1 MGKIRWLHISDLHY
15 DREMMGDW
23 PVGQNGFPVKNID
36 FIVFTGD
43 LHTYGRDYNEGK
55 RFLTELAEH
64 YDLNPNEDIF
74 IVPGNHDVDP
84 YRSLT
89 EEIDAAKSEKKR
101 RDAERK
107 AKKVAKAASKSFDD
121 FAIERLKNLRTAS
134 SDVLNADGSH
144 LSHRFSEY
152 CEAAE
157 LICGPASFSRGRDP
171 FAYAGTFCRKWKNK
185 INLIHV
191 NSALLSCSNTYL
203 AQILDI
209 CALNELGHDDAFN
222 RTLPTIIL
230 AHHNYAELAAIQRE
244 ALKPIL
250 ADLNVRAYLNGD
262 CHRRGEDNILLDG
275 GRAIPCFTAP
285 SIYKAQDDATAS
297 IGFYLYEMDT
307 DSPQWRV
314 NVTSYRWIEW
324 RWEIAPCRA
333 IPAFNMRDIS
343 TGLHERYAQDVKK
356 LSLEI
361 LPGITYQSPDG
372 TVTNEYKNRGNTAPS
387 PMLQLFEE
395 HRDVRHFQLVGKGGS
410 SCGGVGKTSTLLNL
424 AFSLTSS
431 SNAPDIAPLYIQ
443 LRRIYGINSKSR
455 NNENRILHYICE
467 EYKIT
472 ETDRSTSFIFLLD
485 GFNEI
490 PTTTM
495 QIRCLRD
502 ILDISDKKYPEAAII
517 LSNRDPLDTYMDLLE
532 YENGFDANQLD
543 RLKFYFHNCY
553 IKELSQ
559 EQIDDYF
566 EPDQR
571 CLIPAARN
579 ILDTPFYLVLYRQ
592 AMQPSG
598 KDAERWITA
607 AFRDHLDNGTPEK
620 TTLMVQ
626 MLLREI
632 DNLRGDITSAERE
645 LRCFILTKV
654 LPYLGYQMALSSHLD
669 PALTPIKSPNFFRR
683 DAYARTYDCL
693 SAYLPTIDIW
703 NEYKSQNPETLEKP
717 WNTLRQLYQ
726 NSNPDISDLTAAIP
740 YTVFPSGLL
749 CHHGRNISF
758 CHDNYRDF
766 FAAFHIA
773 NVVYGLYS
781 GIDLAALSS
790 DAQEVFLLQLE
801 TLDNSLLLDAISIL
815 RQYFGIS
822 IYDISAQDTT
832 DLSDTCSQIAL
843 PAILIR
849 LLDAV
854 IRRGELSKN
863 EHSQLCQLR
872 STLCER
878 FVLSFKALDE
888 SDPLQTKYCLFF
900 SLALSM
906 LARDYRTGIA
916 GRRDLIRCAG
926 YAQQCIEGEKKLN
939 IPKAD
944 GYLQLALCLNARMED
959 MLNATDTKMEGVL
972 PFSPQLA
979 DEVREAVRD
988 YHEGLTRKRDE
999 AIRAFRR
1006 NLFPRWRPSLGNVLA
1021 CCDIFQIMLE
1031 AAYEKYVSAVNQ
1043 NNQNYRE
1050 IARLS
1055 YVSKAYLVLAAIGT
1069 SGGALNLLAQMLIN
1083 QANQY
1088 EADQKIPFFMGHP
1101 DIGIFAQQYAA
1112 PYGWHLND
1120 NYALAYRVLQIVCGI
1135 QRGSQPY
1142 SHMKKA
1148 ELVLKGYVSKSGSAQ
1163 IDTSLNIA
1171 INGGLAMGHYW
1182 KGRLLLEQ
1190 AKQDHDR
1197 CNDYENAAIVSF
1209 CATNVTERFDHLPES
1224 ADENAVPQL
1233 SPPQWLSAIELLRY
1247 PDRVDFRVD
1256 RRMVFQAIHQNLAQ
1270 QVDEVQSDS
1279 IQIHNERYRLTKKD
1293 VKSNLERC
1301 LDMVKAQFPDKVPLI
1316 QEMIRSMR

>member
-23 PVGQNGFPVKNID
+23 PVRQEDFPDKDID

-55 RFLTELAEH
+55 RFLAGLAERYH
-64 YDLNPNEDIF
+64 LNPNEDVF

-89 EEIDAAKSEKKR
+89 EEIDAVKSEKGRK
-101 RDAERK
+101 DAERK
-107 AKKVAKAASKSFDD
+107 AKKAAKAASKSFED
-121 FAIERLKNLRTAS
+121 FAIERLKHLRNAP
-134 SDVLNADGSH
+134 SDALNADGSH

-152 CEAAE
+152 CEAVE
-157 LICGPASFSRGRDP
+157 SICGPATFLRDRDP
-171 FAYAGTFCRKWKNK
+171 FAYADTFCRKWKDK

-209 CALNELGHDDAFN
+209 CALNDLGHDDTFD
-222 RTLPTIIL
+222 RTLPTMVL
-230 AHHNYAELAAIQRE
+230 AHHNYAELAFTQRK

-262 CHRRGEDNILLDG
+262 CHQYSEDNILLDG

-285 SIYKAQDDATAS
+285 SIYKAQGDDAAS

-307 DSPQWRV
+307 ASPQWRV

-333 IPAFNMRDIS
+333 IPVFNMRDIS
-343 TGLHERYAQDVKK
+343 AGLHERYARDVKK
-356 LSLEI
+356 LSLDI

-372 TVTNEYKNRGNTAPS
+372 TVTNEYKNRGDAAPS
-387 PMLQLFEE
+387 PMLQLLEE

-431 SNAPDIAPLYIQ
+431 SNAPNIAPLYIQ
-443 LRRIYGINSKSR
+443 LRRIYGINSKSK
-455 NNENRILHYICE
+455 NNENRILHYMRE
-467 EYKIT
+467 EYKLT
-472 ETDRSTSFIFLLD
+472 EVDRNASFIFLLD

-532 YENGFDANQLD
+532 YENGFDADQID

-559 EQIDDYF
+559 EQIDDYI
-566 EPDQR
+566 EPNQR

-598 KDAERWITA
+598 KDAGRWITD
-607 AFRDHLDNGTPEK
+607 AFRDHLNNGTPEK
-620 TTLMVQ
+620 TTLMLQ

-632 DNLRGDITSAERE
+632 NNLRSDITSAERE
-645 LRCFILTKV
+645 LRGFILTKV
-654 LPYLGYQMALSSHLD
+654 LPYLGYQMALSSRLD

-683 DAYARTYDCL
+683 DAYARTYACL

-703 NEYKSQNPETLEKP
+703 NEYKNQNPETLEKP
-717 WNTLRQLYQ
+717 WNTLRKLYQ
-726 NSNPDISDLTAAIP
+726 DSNPDISDLTAAIP

-773 NVVYGLYS
+773 NVVYGLCN
-781 GIDLAALSS
+781 GINLAALSP

-801 TLDNSLLLDAISIL
+801 TLDNSILFDAISIL
-815 RQYFGIS
+815 RQYFGLS

-832 DLSDTCSQIAL
+832 DLSDTCAQIAL

-878 FVLSFKALDE
+878 FVLSFKALNE

-916 GRRDLIRCAG
+916 GTRDLIKCAG
-926 YAQQCIEGEKKLN
+926 YAQQCINGEKKLN

-944 GYLQLALCLNARMED
+944 GYLQVALCLNARMED
-959 MLNATDTKMEGVL
+959 MLNVTDTKMNGTL
-972 PFSPQLA
+972 PFSSQLA
-979 DEVREAVRD
+979 DAVREAVRD
-988 YHEGLTRKRDE
+988 YHEGSMYKRDE
-999 AIRAFRR
+999 AVRTFRR
-1006 NLFPRWRPSLGNVLA
+1006 NLFPRWKPSLGNVLA
-1021 CCDIFQIMLE
+1021 CCDIFQIILE
-1031 AAYEKYVSAVNQ
+1031 AAYEKYVSAANQ
-1043 NNQNYRE
+1043 NNQNYQE
-1050 IARLS
+1050 IARLG

-1088 EADQKIPFFMGHP
+1088 EADQRIPFFRRHP
-1101 DIGIFAQQYAA
+1101 DIATFVQQHAA
-1112 PYGWHLND
+1112 PYGWPLND

-1148 ELVLKGYVSKSGSAQ
+1148 ELVLKGYVSESSSTQ
-1163 IDTSLNIA
+1163 LTSLNIA

-1197 CNDYENAAIVSF
+1197 CNDYKDAAIASF
-1209 CATNVTERFDHLPES
+1209 CATNVTERFDHLPEN
-1224 ADENAVPQL
+1224 ADEDAAPQL

-1247 PDRVDFRVD
+1247 PDREVFRVD
-1256 RRMVFQAIHQNLAQ
+1256 RRMVFQTIYQKLTQ
-1270 QVDEVQSDS
+1270 QVEEVQSDR

-1293 VKSNLERC
+1293 VRSNMERC
-1301 LDMVKAQFPDKVPLI
+1301 LDMVKVQFPDKEPLI
-1316 QEMIRSMR
+1316 QEMIRSIR

>member
-23 PVGQNGFPVKNID
+23 PVRQEDFPDKDID

-55 RFLTELAEH
+55 RFLAGLAERYH
-64 YDLNPNEDIF
+64 LNPNEDVF

-89 EEIDAAKSEKKR
+89 EEIDAVKSEKGRK
-101 RDAERK
+101 DAERK
-107 AKKVAKAASKSFDD
+107 AKKAAKAASKSFED
-121 FAIERLKNLRTAS
+121 FAIERLKHLRNAP
-134 SDVLNADGSH
+134 SDALNADGSH

-152 CEAAE
+152 CEAVE
-157 LICGPASFSRGRDP
+157 SICGPATFLRDRDP
-171 FAYAGTFCRKWKNK
+171 FAYADTFCRKWKDK

-209 CALNELGHDDAFN
+209 CALNDLGHDDTFD
-222 RTLPTIIL
+222 RTLPTMVL
-230 AHHNYAELAAIQRE
+230 AHHNYAELAFTQRK

-250 ADLNVRAYLNGD
+250 ADLNVRAY
-262 CHRRGEDNILLDG
+262 
-275 GRAIPCFTAP
+275 
-285 SIYKAQDDATAS
+285 
-297 IGFYLYEMDT
+297 
-307 DSPQWRV
+307 
-314 NVTSYRWIEW
+314 
-324 RWEIAPCRA
+324 
-333 IPAFNMRDIS
+333 MR
-343 TGLHERYAQDVKK
+343 
-356 LSLEI
+356 
-361 LPGITYQSPDG
+361 
-372 TVTNEYKNRGNTAPS
+372 
-387 PMLQLFEE
+387 
-395 HRDVRHFQLVGKGGS
+395 
-410 SCGGVGKTSTLLNL
+410 
-424 AFSLTSS
+424 
-431 SNAPDIAPLYIQ
+431 
-443 LRRIYGINSKSR
+443 
-455 NNENRILHYICE
+455 E
-467 EYKIT
+467 EYKLT
-472 ETDRSTSFIFLLD
+472 EVDRNASFIFLLD

-532 YENGFDANQLD
+532 YENGFDADQID

-559 EQIDDYF
+559 EQIDDYI
-566 EPDQR
+566 EPNQR

-598 KDAERWITA
+598 KDAGRWITD
-607 AFRDHLDNGTPEK
+607 AFRDHLNNGTPEK
-620 TTLMVQ
+620 TTLMLQ

-632 DNLRGDITSAERE
+632 NNLRSDITSAERE
-645 LRCFILTKV
+645 LRGFILTKV
-654 LPYLGYQMALSSHLD
+654 LPYLGYQMALSSRLD

-683 DAYARTYDCL
+683 DAYARTYACL

-703 NEYKSQNPETLEKP
+703 NEYKNQNPETLEKP
-717 WNTLRQLYQ
+717 WNTLRKLYQ
-726 NSNPDISDLTAAIP
+726 DSNPDISDLTAAIP

-773 NVVYGLYS
+773 NVVYGLCN
-781 GIDLAALSS
+781 GINLAALSP

-801 TLDNSLLLDAISIL
+801 TLDNSILFDAISIL
-815 RQYFGIS
+815 RQYFGLS

-832 DLSDTCSQIAL
+832 DLSDTCAQIAL

-878 FVLSFKALDE
+878 FVLSFKALNE

-916 GRRDLIRCAG
+916 GTRDLIKCAG
-926 YAQQCIEGEKKLN
+926 YAQQCINGEKKLN

-944 GYLQLALCLNARMED
+944 GYLQVALCLNARMED
-959 MLNATDTKMEGVL
+959 MLNVTDTKMNGTL
-972 PFSPQLA
+972 PFSSQLA
-979 DEVREAVRD
+979 DAVREAVRD
-988 YHEGLTRKRDE
+988 YHEGSMYKRDE
-999 AIRAFRR
+999 AVRTFRR
-1006 NLFPRWRPSLGNVLA
+1006 NLFPRWKPSLGNVLA
-1021 CCDIFQIMLE
+1021 CCDIFQIILE
-1031 AAYEKYVSAVNQ
+1031 AAYEKYVSAANQ
-1043 NNQNYRE
+1043 NNQNYQE
-1050 IARLS
+1050 IARLG

-1088 EADQKIPFFMGHP
+1088 EADQRIPFFRRHP
-1101 DIGIFAQQYAA
+1101 DIGTFVQQHAA
-1112 PYGWHLND
+1112 PYGWPLND

-1148 ELVLKGYVSKSGSAQ
+1148 ELVLKGYVSESSSTQ
-1163 IDTSLNIA
+1163 LTSLNIA

-1197 CNDYENAAIVSF
+1197 CNDYKDAAIASF
-1209 CATNVTERFDHLPES
+1209 CATNVTERFDHLPEN
-1224 ADENAVPQL
+1224 ADEDAAPQL

-1247 PDRVDFRVD
+1247 PDREVFRVD
-1256 RRMVFQAIHQNLAQ
+1256 RRMVFQTIYQKLTQ
-1270 QVDEVQSDS
+1270 QVEEVQSDR

-1293 VKSNLERC
+1293 VRSNMERC
-1301 LDMVKAQFPDKVPLI
+1301 LDMVKVQFPDKEPLI
-1316 QEMIRSMR
+1316 QEMIRSIR

>member
-23 PVGQNGFPVKNID
+23 PVRQEDFPDKDID

-55 RFLTELAEH
+55 RFLAGLAERYH
-64 YDLNPNEDIF
+64 LNPNEDVF

-89 EEIDAAKSEKKR
+89 EEIDAVKSEKGRK
-101 RDAERK
+101 DAERK
-107 AKKVAKAASKSFDD
+107 AKKAAKAASKSFED
-121 FAIERLKNLRTAS
+121 FAIERLKHLRNAP
-134 SDVLNADGSH
+134 SDALNADGSH

-152 CEAAE
+152 CEAVE
-157 LICGPASFSRGRDP
+157 SICGPATFLRDRDP
-171 FAYAGTFCRKWKNK
+171 FAYADTFCRKWKDK

-209 CALNELGHDDAFN
+209 CALNDLGHDDTFD
-222 RTLPTIIL
+222 RTLPTMVL
-230 AHHNYAELAAIQRE
+230 AHHNYAELAFTQRK

-262 CHRRGEDNILLDG
+262 CHQYSEDNILLDG

-285 SIYKAQDDATAS
+285 SIYKAQGDDAAS

-307 DSPQWRV
+307 ASPQWRV

-333 IPAFNMRDIS
+333 IPVFNMRDIS
-343 TGLHERYAQDVKK
+343 AGLHERYARDVKK
-356 LSLEI
+356 LSLDI

-372 TVTNEYKNRGNTAPS
+372 TVTNEYKNRGDAAPS
-387 PMLQLFEE
+387 PMLQLLEE

-431 SNAPDIAPLYIQ
+431 SNAPNIAPLYIQ
-443 LRRIYGINSKSR
+443 LRRIYGINSKSK
-455 NNENRILHYICE
+455 NNENRILHY
-467 EYKIT
+467 
-472 ETDRSTSFIFLLD
+472 
-485 GFNEI
+485 
-490 PTTTM
+490 
-495 QIRCLRD
+495 
-502 ILDISDKKYPEAAII
+502 
-517 LSNRDPLDTYMDLLE
+517 
-532 YENGFDANQLD
+532 
-543 RLKFYFHNCY
+543 
-553 IKELSQ
+553 
-559 EQIDDYF
+559 
-566 EPDQR
+566 
-571 CLIPAARN
+571 
-579 ILDTPFYLVLYRQ
+579 
-592 AMQPSG
+592 
-598 KDAERWITA
+598 
-607 AFRDHLDNGTPEK
+607 
-620 TTLMVQ
+620 
-626 MLLREI
+626 
-632 DNLRGDITSAERE
+632 
-645 LRCFILTKV
+645 
-654 LPYLGYQMALSSHLD
+654 QMALSSRLD

-683 DAYARTYDCL
+683 DAYARTYACL

-703 NEYKSQNPETLEKP
+703 NEYKNQNPETLEKP
-717 WNTLRQLYQ
+717 WNTLRKLYQ
-726 NSNPDISDLTAAIP
+726 DSNPDISDLTAAIP

-773 NVVYGLYS
+773 NVVYGLCN
-781 GIDLAALSS
+781 GINLAALSP

-801 TLDNSLLLDAISIL
+801 TLDNSILFDAISIL
-815 RQYFGIS
+815 RQYFGLS

-832 DLSDTCSQIAL
+832 DLSDTCAQIAL
-843 PAILIR
+843 PTILIR

-906 LARDYRTGIA
+906 LARDYRTGVA
-916 GRRDLIRCAG
+916 GTRDLIKCAG
-926 YAQQCIEGEKKLN
+926 YAQQCINGEKKLN

-944 GYLQLALCLNARMED
+944 GYLQVALCLNARMED
-959 MLNATDTKMEGVL
+959 MLNVTDTKMNGTL
-972 PFSPQLA
+972 PFSSQLA
-979 DEVREAVRD
+979 DAVREAVRD
-988 YHEGLTRKRDE
+988 YHEGSMYKRDE
-999 AIRAFRR
+999 AVRTFRR
-1006 NLFPRWRPSLGNVLA
+1006 NLFPRWKPGLGNVLA
-1021 CCDIFQIMLE
+1021 CCDIFQIILE
-1031 AAYEKYVSAVNQ
+1031 AAYEKYVSAANQ
-1043 NNQNYRE
+1043 NNQNYQE
-1050 IARLS
+1050 IARLG

-1088 EADQKIPFFMGHP
+1088 EADQRISFFRRHP
-1101 DIGIFAQQYAA
+1101 DIDTFVQQHAA
-1112 PYGWHLND
+1112 PYGWPLND
-1120 NYALAYRVLQIVCGI
+1120 NYALAYRVLQSVCGI

-1148 ELVLKGYVSKSGSAQ
+1148 ELVLKGYVSESSSTQ
-1163 IDTSLNIA
+1163 LTSLNIA

-1197 CNDYENAAIVSF
+1197 CNDYKDAAIASF
-1209 CATNVTERFDHLPES
+1209 CATNVTERFDHLPEN
-1224 ADENAVPQL
+1224 ADEDAAPQL

-1247 PDRVDFRVD
+1247 PDRAVFRVD
-1256 RRMVFQAIHQNLAQ
+1256 RRMVFQTIYQKLTQ
-1270 QVDEVQSDS
+1270 QVEEVQSDN

-1293 VKSNLERC
+1293 VRSNLERC
-1301 LDMVKAQFPDKVPLI
+1301 LDMVKAQFPDKEPLI
-1316 QEMIRSMR
+1316 QKMIRSIR

>member
-1 MGKIRWLHISDLHY
+1 MEKIRWLHISDLHY
-15 DREMMGDW
+15 DRGIMGDW
-23 PVGQNGFPVKNID
+23 PVRQENFPDEDID

-43 LHTYGRDYNEGK
+43 LHTYGRDYDEGK
-55 RFLTELAEH
+55 RFLAGLAKR
-64 YDLNPNEDIF
+64 YDLNPTEDIF

-84 YRSLT
+84 YRPLT
-89 EEIDAAKSEKKR
+89 EEIDAVKSEKER

-107 AKKVAKAASKSFDD
+107 AKKAAKAASKSFED
-121 FAIERLKNLRTAS
+121 FAIERLKHLRNAP

-152 CEAAE
+152 CEAVEA
-157 LICGPASFSRGRDP
+157 ICNPATFLRDRNP
-171 FAYAGTFCRKWKNK
+171 FAYAGTFCRKWQDK

-209 CALNELGHDDAFN
+209 CALNDLGHNDTFD
-222 RTLPTIIL
+222 RTLPAIIL

-262 CHRRGEDNILLDG
+262 CHQRGEDNILLDG

-285 SIYKAQDDATAS
+285 SIYKAQGDDAAS

-307 DSPQWRV
+307 GSPQWRV

-324 RWEIAPCRA
+324 RWETAPCRA
-333 IPAFNMRDIS
+333 ISNFNMRNIRAR
-343 TGLHERYAQDVKK
+343 LHERYARDVEK
-356 LSLEI
+356 LSLKI

-372 TVTNEYKNRGNTAPS
+372 TVTNEYENRGNEAPA
-387 PMLQLFEE
+387 PMLQLLEE
-395 HRDVRHFQLVGKGGS
+395 HQDVRHFQLVGKGGS
-410 SCGGVGKTSTLLNL
+410 SCGGAGKTSTLLNL
-424 AFSLTSS
+424 AFSLTASS
-431 SNAPDIAPLYIQ
+431 SAPDIAPLYIS
-443 LRRIYGINSKSR
+443 LRRIYGINSKSK
-455 NNENRILHYICE
+455 NNENRILHYMRE
-467 EYKIT
+467 EYDLT
-472 ETDRSTSFIFLLD
+472 EADYSVSFVFLLD

-490 PTTTM
+490 PTTAM

-532 YENGFDANQLD
+532 YKKGFDANEID
-543 RLKFYFHNCY
+543 RLKLYFHNCY

-559 EQIDDYF
+559 KQIDGYF

-571 CLIPAARN
+571 RSISAVRN

-592 AMQPSG
+592 AMRPSG
-598 KDAERWITA
+598 KDAERWITT
-607 AFRDHLDNGTPEK
+607 AFRNHIDNDAPEK
-620 TTLMVQ
+620 TTLMLQ

-632 DNLRGDITSAERE
+632 DNLRSDIASAQRE

-654 LPYLGYQMALSSHLD
+654 LPYLGYQMVLSSHLD
-669 PALTPIKSPNFFRR
+669 PALTTTTKINFSRS
-683 DAYARTYDCL
+683 DIYARTYACL

-703 NEYKSQNPETLEKP
+703 KE
-717 WNTLRQLYQ
+717 YQ
-726 NSNPDISDLTAAIP
+726 NQSIEELEDNRAVLSNLYGNENPGLARLTANIP

-781 GIDLAALSS
+781 GIDLAALSP

-801 TLDNSLLLDAISIL
+801 TLDNSILFDAISIL
-815 RQYFGIS
+815 RQYFGLS
-822 IYDISAQDTT
+822 IYDISAQDTIGI
-832 DLSDTCSQIAL
+832 SDTCSQIAL

-916 GRRDLIRCAG
+916 GTRDLIRCAG
-926 YAQQCIEGEKKLN
+926 YAQKCINGEKKLN

-944 GYLQLALCLNARMED
+944 GYLQVALCLNARMED
-959 MLNATDTKMEGVL
+959 LLNATDTKMNDTL

-979 DEVREAVRD
+979 DAIREAVRD
-988 YHEGLTRKRDE
+988 YHEGSMYKRDE
-999 AIRAFRR
+999 AVRTFRR
-1006 NLFPRWRPSLGNVLA
+1006 NLFPRWKPSLGNVLA
-1021 CCDIFQIMLE
+1021 CCDIFQIILE
-1031 AAYEKYVSAVNQ
+1031 AAYEKYVSAAKQ
-1043 NNQNYRE
+1043 NNQKYQE
-1050 IARLS
+1050 IARLG

-1088 EADQKIPFFMGHP
+1088 ESDPRIPFFRSHP
-1101 DIGIFAQQYAA
+1101 DIGAFVQQHAA
-1112 PYGWHLND
+1112 SYGWHLND

-1135 QRGSQPY
+1135 QRGNQPY

-1148 ELVLKGYVSKSGSAQ
+1148 ELVLKGYVSESSSTQ
-1163 IDTSLNIA
+1163 LTSLNIA

-1197 CNDYENAAIVSF
+1197 CNDYKDAAIASF
-1209 CATNVTERFDHLPES
+1209 CATNVTERFDHLPEN
-1224 ADENAVPQL
+1224 ADEDAAPQL

-1247 PDRVDFRVD
+1247 PDRAVFRVD
-1256 RRMVFQAIHQNLAQ
+1256 RRMVFQTIYQKLTQ
-1270 QVDEVQSDS
+1270 QVEEVQSDN

-1293 VKSNLERC
+1293 VRSNLERC
-1301 LDMVKAQFPDKVPLI
+1301 LDMVKAQFPDKEPLI
-1316 QEMIRSMR
+1316 QKMIRSIR